1 MLTEAVQQSILRLYF
16 RSRANWA
23 RFFRHAGQGRLRF
36 TKALPF
42 FGSTILRIS
51 TFELFSVGVIVF
63 FIGGFSP
70 AFGAT
75 NRLVPQFELVQ
86 ETDEFLQPLEAE
98 NSAQSITD
106 LKLDWQFGNGTLNA
120 RLTPWLRTYAPNA
133 VGGDVRMNQNYFD
146 LKEGWLE
153 IVGDNIDLRVG
164 NQIVSWG
171 SGDAINPTDIWNP
184 SDLIDPFNS
193 VTLPILM
200 AKLSVHP
207 ISYQHIILDV
217 IASPVFHS
225 HRLPV
230 FIDRDPNHVRALSIT
245 DSRWLIPSPSTLNTS
260 GGVSVP
266 VEYQITGAEIPP
278 DWQTGARL
286 RLMRLADW
294 DFSLSESQT
303 TERMP
308 AFVTKVSGNINS
320 PSLPVVVT
328 LTPVFYRVN
337 TVGFDAVG
345 SISDFGVRFEIAK
358 SDVLGKSPDEV
369 SRSSVW
375 ATAGFDR
382 SFFIAKTEIYL
393 NSFFIFKQNSVHK
406 LDSMVIGI
414 PSFEPWDRDLAT
426 LLELRFSSK
435 AKLGLRAIN
444 SFTNQDAWLHPFVS
458 DQLIDSFKFE
468 IGADFFVGSQSG
480 IFGQYLDNNRVTS
493 ELTVNF

>member
-1 MLTEAVQQSILRLYF
+1 MNHL
-16 RSRANWA
+16 
-23 RFFRHAGQGRLRF
+23 G
-36 TKALPF
+36 
-42 FGSTILRIS
+42 
-51 TFELFSVGVIVF
+51 
-63 FIGGFSP
+63 
-70 AFGAT
+70 
-75 NRLVPQFELVQ
+75 PQFELVQ
-86 ETDEFLQPLEAE
+86 ETDGFLQPLEAE

-106 LKLDWQFGNGTLNA
+106 LKLDWQFGNGTINA
-120 RLTPWLRTYAPNA
+120 RLTPWLRTYAPNS
-133 VGGDVRMNQNYFD
+133 VGGDVRTVQNYFN

-153 IVGDNIDLRVG
+153 VVGDNIDLRVG

-193 VTLPILM
+193 VKLPILM

-207 ISYQHIILDV
+207 ISYQHIILDL
-217 IASPVFHS
+217 IASPIFQS

-230 FIDRDPNHVRALSIT
+230 FIDRDPNHVRSLNIT
-245 DSRWLIPSPSTLNTS
+245 DSRWLIPSPSTLNTG

-266 VEYQITGAEIPP
+266 VEYQITGAEIPLV
-278 DWQTGARL
+278 WQTGARL

-294 DFSLSESQT
+294 DFSLSESQS

-308 AFVTKVSGNINS
+308 AFITKLTGDINS

-345 SISDFGVRFEIAK
+345 SISDFGVRFEVAK
-358 SDVLGKSPDEV
+358 TDVLGKSPDEV

-375 ATAGFDR
+375 ATVGFDR

-406 LDSMVIGI
+406 SDSMVIGI

-426 LLELRFSSK
+426 LLELRFSSHL
-435 AKLGLRAIN
+435 KLGLRTIN
-444 SFTNQDAWLHPFVS
+444 SFINQDGWLHPFVS
-458 DQLIDSFKFE
+458 DQLIDNFKFE
-468 IGADFFVGSQSG
+468 VGADFFVGSQSG
-480 IFGQYLDNNRVTS
+480 VFGQYLDNNRVTS
-493 ELTVNF
+493 ELTLNF